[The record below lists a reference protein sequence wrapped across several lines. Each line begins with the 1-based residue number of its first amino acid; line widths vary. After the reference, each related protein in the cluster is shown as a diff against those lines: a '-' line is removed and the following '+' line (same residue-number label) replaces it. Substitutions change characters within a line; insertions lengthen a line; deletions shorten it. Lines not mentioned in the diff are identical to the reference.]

1 MKKAMKNKKSLSRS
15 SLPNWNRPSPTK
27 GLALLSSSVALFGAF
42 LTNGVASAAEYYV
55 SPTGSDSNPGTQAS
69 PFATLTKG
77 NSTAAA
83 GDTIWVRGGTYNT
96 TGQITLS
103 KSGTSDTN
111 RTKIWAYPGEV
122 PIIDFSNY
130 SLASSGSDNPAI
142 TVTGSWMHLKG
153 LEIANGKVGSSGSHS
168 YSMLRTKNASNNTFE
183 LLNIHNGF
191 GPGLFID
198 TGNGGNLILN
208 CDSHDNYDVNGSQ
221 GDGQNGDGFGVHYQ
235 TSGPSTTV
243 RGCRAWHNSDDGYD
257 LIYQEVPVT
266 VENNFATGC
275 GYGGSGNG
283 NGFKMGSSGTGI
295 RHLVQNNVAWK
306 NSAAGFYANH
316 SSGGNTWYN
325 NTSYNNGTQYN
336 MLASSF
342 AADGRTI
349 ATAVI
354 ILTGT
359 KVHIMRNNIGY
370 PDKNSNMTGVD
381 TANNSWDL
389 GITPAASDF
398 ASITD
403 TGCTG
408 PRDADGSIP
417 AACTF
422 MHLTA
427 GSKMIDKGVDV
438 GLPFVGTAP
447 DLGAYEF
454 GAATTGA
461 GGTSGGTGG
470 STGTGGGTGT
480 GGSIG
485 AGGSTRND
493 ASPGAGGSTR
503 SDGSVGN
510 GGSTGN
516 GGGTGNGGNL
526 GSGGST
532 NNGGATTAGTTG
544 TTGGASATG
553 GRVIAATGGASAAG
567 GITGAGGAGQGSGGN
582 IVVAVGGSSSGG
594 AADTGGAPGTSAT
607 GGSSAGTAAASSG
620 CGCAVGSRSPR
631 GEMAAFLMVGALA
644 LLARR
649 RRAKN

>member
-1 MKKAMKNKKSLSRS
+1 MNTKKSWSQSLQMLRQPLHLKAVASLSASVTLLCVFLAS
-15 SLPNWNRPSPTK
+15 SR
-27 GLALLSSSVALFGAF
+27 
-42 LTNGVASAAEYYV
+42 ASAAEYYV
-55 SPTGSDSNPGTQAS
+55 SPTGSDSNAGTQAS
-69 PFATLTKG
+69 PFATVQKAN
-77 NSTAAA
+77 NSAAA
-83 GDTIWVRGGTYNT
+83 GDTIWMRGGTYST

-111 RTKIWAYPGEV
+111 RTKIWAYAGEV

-168 YSMLRTKNASNNTFE
+168 YSMLRTKGASNNTFE

-208 CDSHDNYDVNGSQ
+208 CDSHDNYDINGSQ

-266 VENNFATGC
+266 VENSFATGC

-325 NTSYNNGTQYN
+325 NTSYSNGTQYN

-370 PDKNSNMTGVD
+370 PNKNSNMTGVD

-398 ASITD
+398 ASISD

-408 PRDADGSIP
+408 PREADGSMP
-417 AACTF
+417 SACTF

-427 GSKMIDKGVDV
+427 SSAMIDKGVDV
-438 GLPFVGTAP
+438 GLPFVGKAP

-454 GAATTGA
+454 GAVTTGA
-461 GGTSGGTGG
+461 GGSSGSTGGSPGSGG
-470 STGTGGGTGT
+470 STGS
-480 GGSIG
+480 GGSLG
-485 AGGSTRND
+485 TGGSTRND
-493 ASPGAGGSTR
+493 ASPGTGGSTR

-516 GGGTGNGGNL
+516 GGSISNGGSTGS
-526 GSGGST
+526 GSGGSSS
-532 NNGGATTAGTTG
+532 NGGASTAGTTG
-544 TTGGASATG
+544 STGGTSSAG
-553 GRVIAATGGASAAG
+553 GRVIAATGGATAAG
-567 GITGAGGAGQGSGGN
+567 GIIGTGGASQGSGGD
-582 IVVAVGGSSSGG
+582 IVAAAGGSASGG
-594 AADTGGAPGTSAT
+594 AAGTGGAPGTGAT
-607 GGSSAGTAAASSG
+607 GGSSAGITSSG

-631 GEMAAFLMVGALA
+631 SGMAAFLMVGALA

-649 RRAKN
+649 RRNRI

>member
-1 MKKAMKNKKSLSRS
+1 
-15 SLPNWNRPSPTK
+15 
-27 GLALLSSSVALFGAF
+27 
-42 LTNGVASAAEYYV
+42 
-55 SPTGSDSNPGTQAS
+55 
-69 PFATLTKG
+69 
-77 NSTAAA
+77 
-83 GDTIWVRGGTYNT
+83 
-96 TGQITLS
+96 
-103 KSGTSDTN
+103 
-111 RTKIWAYPGEV
+111 
-122 PIIDFSNY
+122 
-130 SLASSGSDNPAI
+130 
-142 TVTGSWMHLKG
+142 
-153 LEIANGKVGSSGSHS
+153 
-168 YSMLRTKNASNNTFE
+168 
-183 LLNIHNGF
+183 
-191 GPGLFID
+191 
-198 TGNGGNLILN
+198 
-208 CDSHDNYDVNGSQ
+208 
-221 GDGQNGDGFGVHYQ
+221 
-235 TSGPSTTV
+235 
-243 RGCRAWHNSDDGYD
+243 
-257 LIYQEVPVT
+257 
-266 VENNFATGC
+266 
-275 GYGGSGNG
+275 
-283 NGFKMGSSGTGI
+283 MGSSGTGI